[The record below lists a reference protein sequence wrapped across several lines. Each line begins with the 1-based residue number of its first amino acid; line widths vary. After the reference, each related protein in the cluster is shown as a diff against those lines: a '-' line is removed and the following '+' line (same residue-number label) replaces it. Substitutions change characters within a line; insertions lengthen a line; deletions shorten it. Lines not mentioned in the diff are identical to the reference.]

1 MLRDGSRVL
10 VEDMACEGAGVGSTG
25 ATTARRADWREADR
39 KLRANARQRAALDA
53 DEAFWLREA
62 ERLRIWT
69 PLGMVSMVDY
79 LERVLGYGPRA
90 GQDRLR
96 VARALGALP
105 VLTAA
110 LDQGALSYSAIK
122 ELVRVAT
129 PATERTWRD
138 EAMGKNQRQIEEL
151 VAGHSPGDLPDDP
164 VDPEV
169 RMHMVRFEVS
179 ASTFAVVRQAQLALD
194 EEHGRHL
201 SEDEVLAAMAAAVLD
216 RGGSGEPTGRAKWQI
231 GMVECKGC
239 QRAWQEGAGVRV
251 PVDAATRERARC
263 DAQWIGALD
272 GDGPARATQDIPPSV
287 VRFVWR
293 RDEGRCQT
301 PGCRSARNL
310 ELHHIVRRADGGTH
324 DPRNLTLRCGSCH
337 AAHHRGALTISG
349 TAPDQLETRHTHNHA
364 APVHAPGAAAPA
376 HGGAAA
382 PAHGGATA
390 PAHGDATAPA
400 HGGAAA
406 PAHGGAAAPAHGGA
420 AAPAH
425 GGAAAHADR
434 GAAAHADRGAAS
446 PTHGGAAAPAHG
458 GVGRLDAA
466 VLRAQAKDAL
476 VGLGWKPGIA
486 RIAVE
491 EASAQVGRDPTIAA
505 LIREALRRCPRPT
518 S

>member
-10 VEDMACEGAGVGSTG
+10 VEDMACAGVG
-25 ATTARRADWREADR
+25 ATTAKRVDWREAER
-39 KLRANARQRAALDA
+39 QLRANARQRAALDA
-53 DEAFWLREA
+53 DEAYWLREA
-62 ERLRIWT
+62 ERLRIWA

-105 VLTAA
+105 ELTAA
-110 LDQGALSYSAIK
+110 LDQGTLSYSGIK

-129 PATERTWRD
+129 PETERTWRD
-138 EAMGKNQRQIEEL
+138 EAIGKNQRQIEEL
-151 VAGHSPGDLPDDP
+151 VAGPSPGDLPDDP

-169 RMHMVRFEVS
+169 RMHLVRFEVS
-179 ASTFAVVRQAQLALD
+179 ASTSAVVRQVRLALD

-201 SEDEVLAAMAAAVLD
+201 SDDEVVAAMAAAVLD
-216 RGGSGEPTGRAKWQI
+216 RGASGEPSGRAKWQI
-231 GMVECKGC
+231 GMVECKHC

-251 PVDAATRERARC
+251 PVDAATRERAHC

-272 GDGPARATQDIPPSV
+272 GDGPARATQDIPPAV

-324 DPRNLTLRCGSCH
+324 DPSNITLRCFSCH

-349 TAPDQLETRHTHNHA
+349 VAPDQLETRRAYDHA
-364 APVHAPGAAAPA
+364 APVASPGASRTASLTTSPAPA
-376 HGGAAA
+376 ARATNANAA
-382 PAHGGATA
+382 TQV
-390 PAHGDATAPA
+390 
-400 HGGAAA
+400 
-406 PAHGGAAAPAHGGA
+406 
-420 AAPAH
+420 
-425 GGAAAHADR
+425 
-434 GAAAHADRGAAS
+434 AS
-446 PTHGGAAAPAHG
+446 PPTHGGPTHG
-458 GVGRLDAA
+458 GPTRLDAA

-486 RIAVE
+486 RAAVD
-491 EASAQVGRDPTIAA
+491 EAGTHVGREGTLGA
-505 LIREALRRCPRPT
+505 LIREALRRCPKPGG
-518 S
+518 

>member
-10 VEDMACEGAGVGSTG
+10 VEDMACEGSSVGVGSRTV
-25 ATTARRADWREADR
+25 TAKRVDWREADR
-39 KLRANARQRAALDA
+39 QLRANARQRAALDA

-69 PLGMVSMVDY
+69 ALGMVSMVDY
-79 LERVLGYGPRA
+79 LERVLGYGPRT

-129 PATERTWRD
+129 PETERAWRD
-138 EAMGKNQRQIEEL
+138 EAIGKNQRQVEEL
-151 VAGHSPGDLPDDP
+151 VAGHAPGDLPDDP
-164 VDPEV
+164 VDPEA
-169 RMHMVRFEVS
+169 RMHLVRFEVS
-179 ASTFAVVRQAQLALD
+179 ASTFAVVRQARLALD

-201 SEDEVLAAMAAAVLD
+201 SEDEVLAAMSAAVLD
-216 RGGSGEPTGRAKWQI
+216 RVASGEPSGRAKWQI

-251 PVDAATRERARC
+251 PVEAATRERAHC

-272 GDGPARATQDIPPSV
+272 GDGPARATQDIPPAV

-324 DPRNLTLRCGSCH
+324 DPSNITLRCGSCH

-349 TAPDQLETRHTHNHA
+349 TAPDQLETRRTYDHA
-364 APVHAPGAAAPA
+364 APVASPVAAPVASPAPLPVRAATPASRVASAVATPASTPIAAPA
-376 HGGAAA
+376 ARAANA
-382 PAHGGATA
+382 NAADPAASTPAHGGAT
-390 PAHGDATAPA
+390 
-400 HGGAAA
+400 
-406 PAHGGAAAPAHGGA
+406 
-420 AAPAH
+420 
-425 GGAAAHADR
+425 
-434 GAAAHADRGAAS
+434 S
-446 PTHGGAAAPAHG
+446 
-458 GVGRLDAA
+458 LDAA
-466 VLRAQAKDAL
+466 LLRAQAKDAL

-486 RIAVE
+486 RAAVD
-491 EASAQVGRDPTIAA
+491 EARAHVGRDATLGS
-505 LIREALRRCPRPT
+505 LIREALRRCPKPAG
-518 S
+518 

>member
-1 MLRDGSRVL
+1 MLRDGARVL
-10 VEDMACEGAGVGSTG
+10 VEDIADVGSGVWSTG
-25 ATTARRADWREADR
+25 TTATTPSTAKRVDWREADR

-53 DEAFWLREA
+53 DEAYWLREA
-62 ERLRIWT
+62 ERLRIWA

-79 LERVLGYGPRA
+79 LERVLGYGPRT

-105 VLTAA
+105 ELTAA

-129 PATERTWRD
+129 PDTEGAWRD
-138 EAMGKNQRQIEEL
+138 EAIGKNQRQLEEL

-164 VDPEV
+164 SDPEA
-169 RMHMVRFEVS
+169 RMHVMRFEVS
-179 ASTFAVVRQAQLALD
+179 ASTFAVVRQARLALE

-201 SEDEVLAAMAAAVLD
+201 SEDEVLAAMSAAVLD
-216 RGGSGEPTGRAKWQI
+216 RGASGEPTGRAKWQI

-251 PVDAATRERARC
+251 PVDAATRERAHC

-272 GDGPARATQDIPPSV
+272 GDGPARATQDIPPAV

-324 DPRNLTLRCGSCH
+324 DPSNITLRCGSCH

-349 TAPDQLETRHTHNHA
+349 VAPDQLETRRAYDHA
-364 APVHAPGAAAPA
+364 APVIAPSAAADNLPAHGGTGTPAHGGAGTPAHGGTGTPA
-376 HGGAAA
+376 HGGAATRA
-382 PAHGGATA
+382 HAPVAADNLPAHGGPATPATA
-390 PAHGDATAPA
+390 TSAQVGTALL
-400 HGGAAA
+400 G
-406 PAHGGAAAPAHGGA
+406 
-420 AAPAH
+420 
-425 GGAAAHADR
+425 
-434 GAAAHADRGAAS
+434 
-446 PTHGGAAAPAHG
+446 
-458 GVGRLDAA
+458 AA

-486 RIAVE
+486 RAAVD
-491 EASAQVGRDPTIAA
+491 EARAHGGGDGTLAS
-505 LIREALRRCPRPT
+505 LIREALRRCPKPT

>member
-10 VEDMACEGAGVGSTG
+10 VEDMACEGSSVGVGSRTV
-25 ATTARRADWREADR
+25 TAKRVDWREADR
-39 KLRANARQRAALDA
+39 QLRANARQRAALDA

-79 LERVLGYGPRA
+79 LERVLGYGPRT

-110 LDQGALSYSAIK
+110 LDQGALSFSAIK

-129 PATERTWRD
+129 PATERAWRD
-138 EAMGKNQRQIEEL
+138 EAIGKNQRQIEEL

-164 VDPEV
+164 VDPKV
-169 RMHMVRFEVS
+169 RMHVVRFEVS
-179 ASTFAVVRQAQLALD
+179 ASTFAVMRQARLALD

-201 SEDEVLAAMAAAVLD
+201 SEDEVLAAMSATVLD
-216 RGGSGEPTGRAKWQI
+216 GGASGEPSGRAKWQI
-231 GMVECKGC
+231 GMVECTHC

-251 PVDAATRERARC
+251 PVDAATRERAHC

-272 GDGPARATQDIPPSV
+272 GDGPARATQDIPPAV
-287 VRFVWR
+287 ARFVWR

-324 DPRNLTLRCGSCH
+324 DPSNITLRCFSCH

-349 TAPDQLETRHTHNHA
+349 TAPDQLETRRTYDHE
-364 APVHAPGAAAPA
+364 APVHAPATGALTIATAA
-376 HGGAAA
+376 HGGAATPA
-382 PAHGGATA
+382 TSSPAHGGTAAAAHAPVAPPAHGGAT
-390 PAHGDATAPA
+390 
-400 HGGAAA
+400 
-406 PAHGGAAAPAHGGA
+406 
-420 AAPAH
+420 
-425 GGAAAHADR
+425 
-434 GAAAHADRGAAS
+434 
-446 PTHGGAAAPAHG
+446 
-458 GVGRLDAA
+458 RLDTA

-486 RIAVE
+486 RVAVDD
-491 EASAQVGRDPTIAA
+491 ACAHVGRDATIEVVV
-505 LIREALRRCPRPT
+505 REALRRCPKPIG
-518 S
+518 